1 MSSNGRRA
9 VLGLVFACALP
20 MLAAYLV
27 YLGWRP
33 DHGVN
38 HGDLLET
45 RALPAAQLTDLAG
58 QRFSSEALRGKWQ
71 LLTIQSPS
79 CDQRCQR
86 LLYVM
91 RQVRLTQG
99 ENMGRVGQLWLLAGS
114 GVPEA
119 TLLAEHPEMLVA
131 RAADPAWYAAFPVAS
146 ELSAHVYLVDP
157 LGNLVLRYEGSA
169 DPQGMI
175 KDLTRL
181 LKVSQI
187 G

>member
-1 MSSNGRRA
+1 MASNGRRA
-9 VLGLVFACALP
+9 VVALAFACVLP

-27 YLGWRP
+27 FLGWRP

-38 HGDLLET
+38 HGELLQT
-45 RALPAAQLTDLAG
+45 RALPATQLTDLAG
-58 QRFSSEALRGKWQ
+58 KRFPSDALHGKWQ
-71 LLTIQSPS
+71 LVTIQAPS

-119 TLLAEHPEMLVA
+119 KLLAEHPQMLVA
-131 RAADPAWYAAFPVAS
+131 RAADPAWYAAFPVAR
-146 ELSAHVYLVDP
+146 ELSTHVYLIDP
-157 LGNLVLRYEGSA
+157 LGNLVLRYDTSA